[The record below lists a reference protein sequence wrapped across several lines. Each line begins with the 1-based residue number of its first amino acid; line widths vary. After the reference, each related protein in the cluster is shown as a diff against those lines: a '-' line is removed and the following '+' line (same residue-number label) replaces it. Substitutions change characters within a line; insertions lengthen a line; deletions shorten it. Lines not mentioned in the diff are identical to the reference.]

1 MVRRTRSGISRFR
14 VRRFVPPRN
23 DVEGS
28 FIMASKNRLSPIPH
42 PPTKPV
48 VGNMLSLDSTAP
60 VQNLARLAKELG
72 PIFWLDMMGA
82 PIVIVSGHDLVDEL
96 SDEKRF
102 DKAVRGPL
110 RRVRA
115 IAGDGLFTAD
125 TTEPNWS
132 KAHNILLQPFGNRA
146 MQSYHPSMVDIAE
159 QLVKKWERL
168 NGDEEIDVVHDMTAL
183 TLDTIGLCGFD
194 YRFNSFYRRDY
205 HPFVESLVRSLETIM
220 MTRGIPLES
229 LWLKKRQQELG
240 ADVAFMN
247 KMVDEIVAERRK
259 NADAASDKKDM
270 LGAMMT
276 GVDRASGEQLD
287 DVNIRYQIN
296 TFLIAGHETTSGLL
310 SASIY
315 ALLKHP
321 DVLKRAYE
329 EVDRV
334 LGPDLQAKPTYQQ
347 VTQLTYITQILK
359 EALRL
364 WPPAPAYGVAPLGD
378 EIIGGKYRLK
388 KNTFITVLVLA
399 LHRDPSVWGPNP
411 DAFDPEN
418 FSREA
423 EAARPV
429 NAWKPFGNGQRACIG
444 RGFAMHEAA
453 LAIGMILQRFKL
465 IDVHRY
471 QMHLKETLTIK
482 PDGFKIKVRPRADQ
496 ERGSFVATATATP
509 AANSVAARAR
519 TRPGHNTPLLVL
531 YGSNLGTAEELATR
545 VADLAEVNGFAT
557 RLAPLDDFVGKLPEQ
572 GGVLIF
578 CASYNGAP
586 PDNATQFVKWLGSD
600 LPKDVFAKVRYA
612 VFGCGNSDWAAT
624 YQWIPRVIDTQLAA
638 HGARSVYA
646 RGEGDARSDLDGQF
660 ESWFTAMA
668 PLATKEFG
676 VDSNFS
682 RSADD
687 EPLYRIEPVAP
698 TAINAAVALGGAAPM
713 KVLVNTELQNKSGA
727 NASERS
733 TRHIE
738 VQLPSGASYRVGDH
752 LSVVPRNDPA
762 LVDSVARRF
771 GFLPADQIRLQVAEG
786 RRAQLPVGDTVSVG
800 RLLSEFV
807 ELQQVATR
815 KQIQIMSENTRCP
828 VTRPKLLA
836 YVGDDAASGERYRT
850 DILGKRKSVFDL
862 LEEYP
867 ACELPFHAY
876 LEMLSLLAPRYY
888 SISSS
893 PSGDPSRCSVTV
905 AVVEGPASSG
915 RGVYKGVCSNY
926 LAGRHAGETI
936 HATVRE
942 TKAGFRLPDDN
953 SVPIILIG
961 PGTGLAP
968 FRGFLQERAARK
980 ANGATPGPAMLFFGC
995 RHPLQD
1001 YLYADELKAFAAN
1014 GITELHTA
1022 FSRGDGPKTYVQH
1035 LVAAQKDRV
1044 WSLIEQGAIVYVCGD
1059 GGKMEPD
1066 VKAALVAIYRERSGA
1081 DEAAGARWIEELGA
1095 RNRYVLDVWAGG

>member
-1 MVRRTRSGISRFR
+1 
-14 VRRFVPPRN
+14 
-23 DVEGS
+23 
-28 FIMASKNRLSPIPH
+28 MASSNRLSPIPH

-82 PIVIVSGHDLVDEL
+82 PLVIVSGHDLVHEL

-125 TTEPNWS
+125 TSEPNWS

-168 NGDEEIDVVHDMTAL
+168 NADEEIDVVHDMTAL

-220 MTRGIPLES
+220 MIRGLPLEN
-229 LWLKKRQQELG
+229 LWMQKRRRDLAG
-240 ADVAFMN
+240 DVAFMN
-247 KMVDEIVAERRK
+247 KMVDEIVAERRR
-259 NADAASDKKDM
+259 NSDGASDKKDM
-270 LGAMMT
+270 LGAMMS
-276 GVDRASGEQLD
+276 GVDRSTGEQLD

-310 SASIY
+310 SCTLY

-321 DVLKRAYE
+321 EVLRKAYE

-334 LGPDLQAKPTYQQ
+334 LGPDMAVKPTYQQ

-359 EALRL
+359 ESLRL
-364 WPPAPAYGVAPLGD
+364 WPPAPAYGISPLQD
-378 EIIGGKYRLK
+378 ETIGGQYRLK
-388 KNTFITVLVLA
+388 KNTFVTVLVLA

-453 LAIGMILQRFKL
+453 LAIGMILQRFRL
-465 IDVHRY
+465 IDVNRY

-482 PDGFKIKVRPRADQ
+482 PDGFRIKVRARGEQ
-496 ERGSFVATATATP
+496 ERGTHAGP
-509 AANSVAARAR
+509 AAAAAGAAPGPRAR

-586 PDNATQFVKWLGSD
+586 PDNATQFVKWLRGD
-600 LPKDVFAKVRYA
+600 LPKDAFSKLRYA

-624 YQWIPRVIDTQLAA
+624 YQSVPRLIDEQLAD
-638 HGARSVYA
+638 HGGRSVTA
-646 RGEGDARSDLDGQF
+646 RGEGDARGDLDGEF
-660 ESWFTAMA
+660 ESWFAKLA
-668 PLATKEFG
+668 PLATREFG
-676 VDSNFS
+676 IESSFS
-682 RSADD
+682 RSAED

-698 TAINAAVALGGAAPM
+698 SALNAVAALGGAAPM
-713 KVLVNTELQNKSGA
+713 KVLANAELQNKGGA
-727 NASERS
+727 HPSDRS

-738 VQLPSGASYRVGDH
+738 VQLPPGVSYRVGDH

-771 GFLPADQIRLQVAEG
+771 GFLPADVIRLQVAEG
-786 RRAQLPVGDTVSVG
+786 RRAQLPAGEPVSVG
-800 RLLSEFV
+800 RLLTDFV

-815 KQIQIMSENTRCP
+815 KQIQIMSEHTRCP
-828 VTRPKLLA
+828 VTKPKLAA
-836 YVGDDAASGERYRT
+836 YLGDDAVSAERYRA
-850 DILGKRKSVFDL
+850 DILGRRQSVFDL

-893 PSGDPSRCSVTV
+893 PSLDSARCSVTV
-905 AVVEGPASSG
+905 GVVEGPANSG
-915 RGVYKGVCSNY
+915 RGIYRGVCSNY
-926 LAGRHAGETI
+926 LASRRVGETVQ
-936 HATVRE
+936 ATVRE
-942 TKAGFRLPDDN
+942 TKAGFRLPDDP
-953 SVPIILIG
+953 SVRVIMIG

-968 FRGFLQERAARK
+968 FRGFLQERAAQK
-980 ANGATPGPAMLFFGC
+980 AKGASLGPAMLFFGC
-995 RHPLQD
+995 RHPDQD
-1001 YLYADELKAFAAN
+1001 FIYADELKAFETD
-1014 GITELHTA
+1014 GIVELHTA
-1022 FSRGDGPKTYVQH
+1022 FSRSEGPKTYVQD
-1035 LVAAQKDRV
+1035 LVTAQKDRV

-1081 DEAAGARWIEELGA
+1081 DADAAQRWIDDLGA
-1095 RNRYVLDVWAGG
+1095 KNRYVLDVWAGG

>member
-1 MVRRTRSGISRFR
+1 MPS
-14 VRRFVPPRN
+14 PN
-23 DVEGS
+23 
-28 FIMASKNRLSPIPH
+28 KLSPIPH
-42 PPTKPV
+42 PPKKPV

-60 VQNLARLAKELG
+60 VQHLARLSKELG

-82 PIVIVSGHDLVDEL
+82 PLVIVSGHDLVDEL

-102 DKAVRGPL
+102 DKAVRGSL

-115 IAGDGLFTAD
+115 VGGDGLFTAD
-125 TTEPNWS
+125 TSEPNWS
-132 KAHNILLQPFGNRA
+132 KAHNILLQAFGNRA

-229 LWLKKRQQELG
+229 LWLKKRRQTLSE
-240 ADVAFMN
+240 DVAFMN

-259 NADAASDKKDM
+259 NAAGAKDKKDM

-276 GVDRASGEQLD
+276 GVDRATGEQLD

-310 SASIY
+310 SCTIY

-321 DVLKRAYE
+321 DVLKKAYE

-334 LGPDLQAKPTYQQ
+334 LGPDTDIRPTYSQ

-364 WPPAPAYGVAPLGD
+364 WPPAPAYGISPLKD
-378 EIIGGKYRLK
+378 ETIGGKYKLK

-418 FSREA
+418 FSKQA

-465 IDVHRY
+465 IDNHRY
-471 QMHLKETLTIK
+471 QMLLKETLTIK
-482 PDGFKIKVRPRADQ
+482 PDGFKIKVRPRT
-496 ERGSFVATATATP
+496 ERGRGPSP
-509 AANSVAARAR
+509 GRAAVAAAASNAAAPPAR

-557 RLAPLDDFVGKLPEQ
+557 KLAPLDDYVGKLPEQ

-578 CASYNGAP
+578 CASYNGAA
-586 PDNATQFVKWLGSD
+586 PDNATQFVKWLGGD
-600 LPKDVFAKVRYA
+600 LPKDAFAKVRYA
-612 VFGCGNSDWAAT
+612 VFGCGNSDWLAT
-624 YQWIPRVIDTQLAA
+624 YQSIPRFIDDQLAA
-638 HGARSVYA
+638 HGARNAYV
-646 RGEGDARSDLDGQF
+646 RGEGDARDDLDGQF
-660 ESWFTAMA
+660 ESWFAKLA

-687 EPLYRIEPVAP
+687 EPLYKIEPVAP
-698 TAINAAVALGGAAPM
+698 TTINAAVALGGAAPM
-713 KVLVNTELQNKSGA
+713 KVLLNTELQNRNGA

-733 TRHIE
+733 TRH
-738 VQLPSGASYRVGDH
+738 
-752 LSVVPRNDPA
+752 
-762 LVDSVARRF
+762 
-771 GFLPADQIRLQVAEG
+771 
-786 RRAQLPVGDTVSVG
+786 
-800 RLLSEFV
+800 
-807 ELQQVATR
+807 
-815 KQIQIMSENTRCP
+815 
-828 VTRPKLLA
+828 
-836 YVGDDAASGERYRT
+836 
-850 DILGKRKSVFDL
+850 
-862 LEEYP
+862 
-867 ACELPFHAY
+867 
-876 LEMLSLLAPRYY
+876 
-888 SISSS
+888 
-893 PSGDPSRCSVTV
+893 
-905 AVVEGPASSG
+905 
-915 RGVYKGVCSNY
+915 
-926 LAGRHAGETI
+926 
-936 HATVRE
+936 
-942 TKAGFRLPDDN
+942 
-953 SVPIILIG
+953 
-961 PGTGLAP
+961 
-968 FRGFLQERAARK
+968 
-980 ANGATPGPAMLFFGC
+980 
-995 RHPLQD
+995 
-1001 YLYADELKAFAAN
+1001 
-1014 GITELHTA
+1014 
-1022 FSRGDGPKTYVQH
+1022 
-1035 LVAAQKDRV
+1035 
-1044 WSLIEQGAIVYVCGD
+1044 
-1059 GGKMEPD
+1059 
-1066 VKAALVAIYRERSGA
+1066 
-1081 DEAAGARWIEELGA
+1081 
-1095 RNRYVLDVWAGG
+1095 

>member
-1 MVRRTRSGISRFR
+1 
-14 VRRFVPPRN
+14 
-23 DVEGS
+23 
-28 FIMASKNRLSPIPH
+28 
-42 PPTKPV
+42 
-48 VGNMLSLDSTAP
+48 
-60 VQNLARLAKELG
+60 
-72 PIFWLDMMGA
+72 MMGT
-82 PIVIVSGHDLVDEL
+82 PFVVVSGHDLVDEL

-102 DKAVRGPL
+102 DKAVKGSL

-115 IAGDGLFTAD
+115 VAGDGLFTAY
-125 TTEPNWS
+125 TNEPNWS

-168 NGDEEIDVVHDMTAL
+168 NADEQIDVVHDMTAL

-194 YRFNSFYRRDY
+194 YRFNSFYREDY

-220 MTRGIPLES
+220 LTRGLPFEG
-229 LWLKKRQQELG
+229 LWLRNRNRDL
-240 ADVAFMN
+240 ASDVAFMN

-259 NADAASDKKDM
+259 NAEAAEGKKDM

-276 GVDRASGEQLD
+276 GVDRATGEQLD

-310 SASIY
+310 SCTLY

-321 DVLKRAYE
+321 EVLKKAYE

-334 LGPDLQAKPTYQQ
+334 LGPDIDARPTYQQ
-347 VTQLTYITQILK
+347 VTQLNYITQVLK

-364 WPPAPAYGVAPLGD
+364 WPPAPAYGISPLSD
-378 EIIGGKYRLK
+378 ETIGGQYKLQ
-388 KNTFITVLVLA
+388 KNTFVLILALA

-465 IDVHRY
+465 IDHNRY
-471 QMHLKETLTIK
+471 QMVLKETLTIK
-482 PDGFKIKVRPRADQ
+482 PDGFKIKVRPRTDKD
-496 ERGSFVATATATP
+496 RGAYAGRTTAAAAASTAAPTQ
-509 AANSVAARAR
+509 RAR

-557 RLAPLDDFVGKLPEQ
+557 KLAPLDDSVGKLPEQ

-586 PDNATQFVKWLGSD
+586 PDNATQFVKWLGSE
-600 LPKDVFAKVRYA
+600 LPKDAFSKVRYA

-624 YQWIPRVIDTQLAA
+624 YQSIPRMIDEQLAT
-638 HGARSVYA
+638 HGGKSVYA

-660 ESWFTAMA
+660 ESWFAKLA

-682 RSADD
+682 RSAED
-687 EPLYRIEPVAP
+687 EPLYKIEQVPP
-698 TAINAAVALGGAAPM
+698 TVVNAIVALGGVAPM
-713 KVLVNTELQNKSGA
+713 KVLANGELQNKTGA
-727 NASERS
+727 NASDRS

-738 VQLPSGASYRVGDH
+738 VQLPPDIAYRVGDH

-786 RRAQLPVGDTVSVG
+786 RRAQLPVGDAVSIG
-800 RLLSEFV
+800 RLLTDFV

-815 KQIQIMSENTRCP
+815 KQIQIMSEHTRCP
-828 VTRPKLLA
+828 VTKPKLLA
-836 YVGDDAASGERYRT
+836 YVGDGAAASDHYRT

-862 LEEYP
+862 LEEHP

-893 PSGDPSRCSVTV
+893 PSDDALRCSVTV
-905 AVVEGPASSG
+905 GVVEGPASSG
-915 RGVYKGVCSNY
+915 RGVYKGICSNY
-926 LAGRHAGETI
+926 LASRREGETI
-936 HATVRE
+936 QATVRE
-942 TKAGFRLPDDN
+942 TKAGFRLPDDP
-953 SVPIILIG
+953 SVPIIMVG

-968 FRGFLQERAARK
+968 FRGFLQERAALK
-980 ANGATPGPAMLFFGC
+980 AKGAKLGPAMLFFGC
-995 RHPLQD
+995 RHPDQD
-1001 YLYADELKAFAAN
+1001 FLYAEELKAFETG

-1022 FSRGDGPKTYVQH
+1022 FSRAQAPKTYVQN
-1035 LVAAQKDRV
+1035 LVAAQRERV
-1044 WSLIEQGAIVYVCGD
+1044 WSLIESGAIIYVCGD

-1066 VKAALVAIYRERSGA
+1066 VKAALVAIYRERKSA
-1081 DEAAGARWIEELGA
+1081 DAEAGLRWIDDLGTK
-1095 RNRYVLDVWAGG
+1095 NRYVLDVWAGG

>member
-1 MVRRTRSGISRFR
+1 MRQAGDNF
-14 VRRFVPPRN
+14 P
-23 DVEGS
+23 
-28 FIMASKNRLSPIPH
+28 MASGNRLSPIPQ

-60 VQNLARLAKELG
+60 VQHLVRLSKGLG

-82 PIVIVSGHDLVDEL
+82 PRVVVSGHDLVDEL

-102 DKAVRGPL
+102 DKAVKGSL

-115 IAGDGLFTAD
+115 VAGDGLFTAH
-125 TTEPNWS
+125 TNEPNWS

-146 MQSYHPSMVDIAE
+146 MQSYHSSMGDIAE
-159 QLVKKWERL
+159 QLIKKWERL
-168 NGDEEIDVVHDMTAL
+168 NADEEIDVVHDMTAL

-194 YRFNSFYRRDY
+194 YRFNSFYREDY

-220 MTRGIPLES
+220 LTRGLPLEG
-229 LWLKKRQQELG
+229 LWLRNRNRDL
-240 ADVAFMN
+240 ASDVAFMN

-259 NADAASDKKDM
+259 NAEAAADKKDM

-276 GVDRASGEQLD
+276 GVDRATGEHLD

-310 SASIY
+310 SCTLY

-321 DVLKRAYE
+321 EVLRKAYE

-334 LGPDLQAKPTYQQ
+334 LGPDIDARPTYQQ

-364 WPPAPAYGVAPLGD
+364 WPPAPAYGIAPLKD
-378 EIIGGKYRLK
+378 ETIGGKYKLR
-388 KNTFITVLVLA
+388 KNTFVTVLVMA

-411 DAFDPEN
+411 DKFDPEN

-465 IDVHRY
+465 IDTHRY

-482 PDGFKIKVRPRADQ
+482 PDGFKIKVRPRADKD
-496 ERGSFVATATATP
+496 RGAFAGRAAVA
-509 AANSVAARAR
+509 VAASNAAAPQARA
-519 TRPGHNTPLLVL
+519 RPGHNTPLLVL
-531 YGSNLGTAEELATR
+531 YGSNLGTADELATR

-557 RLAPLDDFVGKLPEQ
+557 KLGTLDDYVGKLPEQ
-572 GGVLIF
+572 GGLLIF
-578 CASYNGAP
+578 CASYNGAA
-586 PDNATQFVKWLGSD
+586 PDNATQFVKWLGGD
-600 LPKDVFAKVRYA
+600 LAKDAFAKVRYA

-624 YQWIPRVIDTQLAA
+624 YQSVPRLIDEQLAA

-660 ESWFTAMA
+660 ESWFARAA
-668 PLATKEFG
+668 PVAVKEFG
-676 VDSNFS
+676 VDTSLA

-687 EPLYRIEPVAP
+687 EPLYKVEPVAP
-698 TAINAAVALGGAAPM
+698 TTVNAVVALGGASPM
-713 KVLVNTELQNKSGA
+713 KVLVNNELQNRAGTI
-727 NASERS
+727 ASERS

-738 VQLPSGASYRVGDH
+738 VQLLPNLSFRVGDH
-752 LSVVPRNDPA
+752 LSVVPRNDPV
-762 LVDSVARRF
+762 LVDAVARRF

-786 RRAQLPVGDTVSVG
+786 RRAQLPTGDSVSVG
-800 RLLSEFV
+800 RLLTEFV

-828 VTRPKLLA
+828 VTKPKLLA
-836 YVGDDAASGERYRT
+836 FTGDDADSTERYRT
-850 DILGKRKSVFDL
+850 EVLAKRKSVFDL
-862 LEEYP
+862 LEEHP
-867 ACELPFHAY
+867 ACELPFHGY

-893 PSGDPSRCSVTV
+893 PSGDPQRCSATV
-905 AVVEGPASSG
+905 GVVQAPASSG
-915 RGVYKGVCSNY
+915 RGTYKGVCSNY
-926 LAGRHAGETI
+926 LAGRRVGDTV
-936 HATVRE
+936 HATIRE
-942 TKAGFRLPDDN
+942 TKAGFRLPDDA
-953 SVPIILIG
+953 SAPIVMIG

-980 ANGATPGPAMLFFGC
+980 AKGATLGPAMLFFGC
-995 RHPLQD
+995 RHPDQD
-1001 YLYADELKAFAAN
+1001 FLYADELKGFAAD
-1014 GITELHTA
+1014 GVSELHTA
-1022 FSRGDGPKTYVQH
+1022 FSRADGPKTYVQN
-1035 LVAAQKDRV
+1035 LVAAQKDKV
-1044 WSLIEQGAIVYVCGD
+1044 WSLIEQGAVIFVCGD
-1059 GGKMEPD
+1059 SGKMEPD
-1066 VKAALVAIYRERSGA
+1066 GKATLMSIHQEKT
-1081 DEAAGARWIEELGA
+1081 
-1095 RNRYVLDVWAGG
+1095 GGNA

>member
-1 MVRRTRSGISRFR
+1 
-14 VRRFVPPRN
+14 
-23 DVEGS
+23 
-28 FIMASKNRLSPIPH
+28 MASSNRLSPIPH

-82 PIVIVSGHDLVDEL
+82 PLVIVSGHDLVHEL

-168 NGDEEIDVVHDMTAL
+168 NADDEIDVVHDMTAL

-220 MTRGIPLES
+220 MIRGLPMEN
-229 LWLKKRQQELG
+229 LWMQKRRRGLAG
-240 ADVAFMN
+240 DVAFMN

-259 NADAASDKKDM
+259 NTDAAADKKDM

-276 GVDRASGEQLD
+276 GVDRSTGEQLD

-310 SASIY
+310 SCTLY

-321 DVLKRAYE
+321 DVLKKAYE
-329 EVDRV
+329 EVDRE
-334 LGPDLQAKPTYQQ
+334 LGPDLGAKPTYQQ

-364 WPPAPAYGVAPLGD
+364 WPPAPAYGISPLQD
-378 EIIGGKYRLK
+378 ETIGGKYTLK
-388 KNTFITVLVLA
+388 KNTFVTVLVLA

-453 LAIGMILQRFKL
+453 LAIGMVLQRFKL
-465 IDVHRY
+465 VDVNRY

-482 PDGFKIKVRPRADQ
+482 PDGFKIKVRPRTDRD
-496 ERGSFVATATATP
+496 RGAYAGAATSSGVTATRPVATG
-509 AANSVAARAR
+509 RAR
-519 TRPGHNTPLLVL
+519 PAHNTPLLVL

-545 VADLAEVNGFAT
+545 VADLAQVNGFAT
-557 RLAPLDDFVGKLPEQ
+557 RLAPLDEFVGKLPEQ

-586 PDNATQFVKWLGSD
+586 PDNATQFVKWLRGD
-600 LPKDVFAKVRYA
+600 LPKDAFAKVRYA

-624 YQWIPRVIDTQLAA
+624 YQSIPRLIDGQLAA
-638 HGARSVYA
+638 HGGRSVTA
-646 RGEGDARSDLDGQF
+646 RGEGDARSDLDGEF
-660 ESWFTAMA
+660 ESWFAKLA
-668 PLATKEFG
+668 PLATREFG
-676 VDSNFS
+676 ICLLYTSDA
-682 RSADD
+682 ADD
-687 EPLYRIEPVAP
+687 L
-698 TAINAAVALGGAAPM
+698 LC
-713 KVLVNTELQNKSGA
+713 
-727 NASERS
+727 
-733 TRHIE
+733 
-738 VQLPSGASYRVGDH
+738 
-752 LSVVPRNDPA
+752 
-762 LVDSVARRF
+762 VD
-771 GFLPADQIRLQVAEG
+771 L
-786 RRAQLPVGDTVSVG
+786 
-800 RLLSEFV
+800 
-807 ELQQVATR
+807 
-815 KQIQIMSENTRCP
+815 
-828 VTRPKLLA
+828 
-836 YVGDDAASGERYRT
+836 
-850 DILGKRKSVFDL
+850 
-862 LEEYP
+862 
-867 ACELPFHAY
+867 
-876 LEMLSLLAPRYY
+876 
-888 SISSS
+888 
-893 PSGDPSRCSVTV
+893 
-905 AVVEGPASSG
+905 
-915 RGVYKGVCSNY
+915 
-926 LAGRHAGETI
+926 
-936 HATVRE
+936 
-942 TKAGFRLPDDN
+942 
-953 SVPIILIG
+953 
-961 PGTGLAP
+961 
-968 FRGFLQERAARK
+968 
-980 ANGATPGPAMLFFGC
+980 
-995 RHPLQD
+995 
-1001 YLYADELKAFAAN
+1001 
-1014 GITELHTA
+1014 
-1022 FSRGDGPKTYVQH
+1022 
-1035 LVAAQKDRV
+1035 
-1044 WSLIEQGAIVYVCGD
+1044 
-1059 GGKMEPD
+1059 
-1066 VKAALVAIYRERSGA
+1066 
-1081 DEAAGARWIEELGA
+1081 
-1095 RNRYVLDVWAGG
+1095 

>member
-1 MVRRTRSGISRFR
+1 
-14 VRRFVPPRN
+14 
-23 DVEGS
+23 
-28 FIMASKNRLSPIPH
+28 MAPKNRLSPIPH

-48 VGNMLSLDSTAP
+48 VGNMLSLDSSAP
-60 VQNLARLAKELG
+60 VQNLARLARELG

-125 TTEPNWS
+125 TIEPNWG

-168 NGDEEIDVVHDMTAL
+168 NADDEIDVVHDMTAL

-220 MTRGIPLES
+220 MIRGLPLEN
-229 LWLKKRQQELG
+229 LWMQKRRLDLSG
-240 ADVAFMN
+240 DVEFMN
-247 KMVDEIVAERRK
+247 KMVDEIVAERRR
-259 NADAASDKKDM
+259 NAAAADDKKDM
-270 LGAMMT
+270 LAAMMT
-276 GVDRASGEQLD
+276 GVDRASGTQLD

-310 SASIY
+310 SCTLY

-321 DVLKRAYE
+321 EVLKKAYE

-334 LGPDLQAKPTYQQ
+334 LGSDINARPTYQQ
-347 VTQLTYITQILK
+347 VTQLTYITQVLR
-359 EALRL
+359 EALRM
-364 WPPAPAYGVAPLGD
+364 WPPAPAYGISPLND
-378 EIIGGKYRLK
+378 EVIGGKYKLK

-482 PDGFKIKVRPRADQ
+482 PEGFKIKVRPRNEE
-496 ERGSFVATATATP
+496 ERGAYAGATTAAP
-509 AANSVAARAR
+509 GAAAAPRAR

-545 VADLAEVNGFAT
+545 VADLAEVNGFST
-557 RLAPLDDFVGKLPEQ
+557 KLAPLDDYVGKLPEQ

-586 PDNATQFVKWLGSD
+586 PDNATQFVKWLGDD
-600 LPKDVFAKVRYA
+600 LPKDAFAKVRYA

-624 YQWIPRVIDTQLAA
+624 YQSIPRFIDQQLAA
-638 HGARSVYA
+638 HGGHGVYE

-660 ESWFTAMA
+660 EQWFAKA
-668 PLATKEFG
+668 ASQAVKEFG
-676 VDSNFS
+676 VDSSFS

-687 EPLYRIEPVAP
+687 EPLYNIEPVAP
-698 TAINAAVALGGAAPM
+698 SVVNVAVALGGASPM
-713 KVLVNTELQNKSGA
+713 KILANSELQNKTGA
-727 NASERS
+727 NPSDRS

-738 VQLPSGASYRVGDH
+738 VQLPSGITYRVGDH
-752 LSVVPRNDPA
+752 LSVVPRNDPT
-762 LVDSVARRF
+762 LVDAVARRF
-771 GFLPADQIRLQVAEG
+771 GFQFADQIRLKVAEG
-786 RRAQLPVGDTVSVG
+786 RRAQLPAGEAVSVG
-800 RLLSEFV
+800 RLLTEFV
-807 ELQQVATR
+807 ELQQVVTR
-815 KQIQIMSENTRCP
+815 KQIQIMSEHTRCP
-828 VTRPKLLA
+828 VTKPKLLA
-836 YVGDDAASGERYRT
+836 YVGDDAAATDHYRA
-850 DILGKRKSVFDL
+850 DILARRKSVFDL
-862 LEEYP
+862 LEECP
-867 ACELPFHAY
+867 ACELPFHIY

-893 PSGDPSRCSVTV
+893 PSTDPSRCSVT
-905 AVVEGPASSG
+905 AGVVEGPASSG
-915 RGVYKGVCSNY
+915 RGLYKGICSNY
-926 LAGRHAGETI
+926 LAGRRAGDTI

-942 TKAGFRLPDDN
+942 TKAGFRLPEN
-953 SVPIILIG
+953 PAVPVIMIG

-968 FRGFLQERAARK
+968 FRGFLQERAAQKTR
-980 ANGATPGPAMLFFGC
+980 GATLGPAMLFFGC
-995 RHPLQD
+995 RHPDQD
-1001 YLYADELKAFAAN
+1001 YLYADELKAFAADS
-1014 GITELHTA
+1014 ITELYTA
-1022 FSRGDGPKTYVQH
+1022 FSRGEGPKVYVQN
-1035 LVAAQKDRV
+1035 LIAAEKERV
-1044 WSLIEQGAIVYVCGD
+1044 WALIEAGAIIYVCGD

-1066 VKAALVAIYRERSGA
+1066 VKATLVAIFREKRGA
-1081 DEAAGARWIEELGA
+1081 DAQAGLHWIDDLGA
-1095 RNRYVLDVWAGG
+1095 KNRYVLDVWAGG

>member
-1 MVRRTRSGISRFR
+1 
-14 VRRFVPPRN
+14 
-23 DVEGS
+23 
-28 FIMASKNRLSPIPH
+28 MASSNKLNPIPR

-48 VGNMLSLDSTAP
+48 VGNMLSLDSAAP
-60 VQNLARLAKELG
+60 VQHLVRLTKELG

-82 PIVIVSGHDLVDEL
+82 PLVIVSGHDLVDEL

-102 DKAVRGPL
+102 DKAVRGSL

-115 IAGDGLFTAD
+115 VGGDGLFTAD
-125 TTEPNWS
+125 TSEPNWS

-220 MTRGIPLES
+220 MTRGLPLEG
-229 LWLKKRQQELG
+229 LWLQKRRRDLAQ
-240 ADVAFMN
+240 DVAFMN
-247 KMVDEIVAERRK
+247 RMVDEIIAERRG
-259 NADAASDKKDM
+259 NAEAAEGKKDM

-276 GVDRASGEQLD
+276 GVDRATGEQLD

-310 SASIY
+310 SCTLY

-321 DVLKRAYE
+321 EVLKKAYE

-334 LGPDLQAKPTYQQ
+334 LGPDTDARPTYQQ

-364 WPPAPAYGVAPLGD
+364 WPPAPAYGIAPLKD
-378 EIIGGKYRLK
+378 ETIGGKYKLR
-388 KNTFITVLVLA
+388 KNTFVTILVMA

-411 DAFDPEN
+411 DAFNPEN
-418 FSREA
+418 FSPEA
-423 EAARPV
+423 EAKRPI

-465 IDVHRY
+465 MDIHRY
-471 QMHLKETLTIK
+471 QMQLKETLTIK
-482 PDGFKIKVRPRADQ
+482 PDGFKIKVRPRAEK
-496 ERGSFVATATATP
+496 ERGAFAGRAAAAVAAPNTATP
-509 AANSVAARAR
+509 QAR

-557 RLAPLDDFVGKLPEQ
+557 RLAPMDEFVGNLPEQ

-578 CASYNGAP
+578 CASYNGAA
-586 PDNATQFVKWLGSD
+586 PDNATQFVKWLGGD
-600 LPKDVFAKVRYA
+600 LPKDAFAKVRYA

-624 YQWIPRVIDTQLAA
+624 YQSVPRMIDEQLAA
-638 HGARSVYA
+638 HGGRSVYA

-660 ESWFTAMA
+660 EKWFAAAA
-668 PLATKEFG
+668 PAATKEFG
-676 VDSNFS
+676 LASS
-682 RSADD
+682 ITRSAEDA
-687 EPLYRIEPVAP
+687 PLYTIEPVAP
-698 TAINAAVALGGAAPM
+698 TAVNVIVTQGGVAPM
-713 KVLVNTELQNKSGA
+713 KVQVNSELQNKTGA
-727 NASERS
+727 NPSDRS

-738 VQLPSGASYRVGDH
+738 VQLPQGISYRVGDH

-771 GFLPADQIRLQVAEG
+771 GFLPADQIRLAVAEG
-786 RRAQLPVGDTVSVG
+786 RRAQLPVGDAVSVG
-800 RLLSEFV
+800 RLLTEFV
-807 ELQQVATR
+807 ELQQIATR
-815 KQIQIMSENTRCP
+815 KQIQIMSEHTRCP
-828 VTRPKLLA
+828 VTKPKLLA
-836 YVGDDAASGERYRT
+836 YVGDDAASTERYRNEVLT
-850 DILGKRKSVFDL
+850 KRKSVFDL

-893 PSGDPSRCSVTV
+893 PLGEASRCSVTV
-905 AVVEGPASSG
+905 GVVEAPASSG

-926 LAGRHAGETI
+926 LAGRRAGDTI

-942 TKAGFRLPDDN
+942 TKAGFRLPDDP
-953 SVPIILIG
+953 SVPIIMIG

-968 FRGFLQERAARK
+968 FRGFLQERADRK
-980 ANGATPGPAMLFFGC
+980 AKGASLGPAMLFFGC
-995 RHPLQD
+995 RHPEQD
-1001 YLYADELKAFAAN
+1001 YLYADELKKFAAD
-1014 GITELHTA
+1014 GVTELHTA
-1022 FSRGDGPKTYVQH
+1022 FSRADGPKTYVQH
-1035 LVAAQKDRV
+1035 LVAAQKERV
-1044 WSLIEQGAIVYVCGD
+1044 WNLIDKGAIVYVCGD

-1066 VKAALVAIYRERSGA
+1066 VKAALVSIYRERSGA
-1081 DEAAGARWIEELGA
+1081 DANAGLRWIDDLGA
-1095 RNRYVLDVWAGG
+1095 KNRYVLDVWAGG

>member
-1 MVRRTRSGISRFR
+1 
-14 VRRFVPPRN
+14 
-23 DVEGS
+23 
-28 FIMASKNRLSPIPH
+28 MATTNRLSPIPQ
-42 PPTKPV
+42 PPAKPV
-48 VGNMLSLDSTAP
+48 VGNMLLLDSTAP
-60 VQNLARLAKELG
+60 VQNLARLARELG

-82 PIVIVSGHDLVDEL
+82 PIVIVSGHDLVEEL

-115 IAGDGLFTAD
+115 VAGDGLFTAD
-125 TTEPNWS
+125 TSEPNWS

-146 MQSYHPSMVDIAE
+146 MQSYHPSMVDIAD
-159 QLVKKWERL
+159 QLVKKWQRL

-220 MTRGIPLES
+220 MIRGLPMEN
-229 LWLKKRQQELG
+229 LWMQKRRRNL
-240 ADVAFMN
+240 ARDVAFMN

-259 NADAASDKKDM
+259 NAAAAEDKKDM

-276 GVDRASGEQLD
+276 GIDRLTGEQLD

-310 SASIY
+310 SCTLY

-321 DVLKRAYE
+321 DILKKAYA

-334 LGPDLQAKPTYQQ
+334 LGPDLDARPTYQQ

-364 WPPAPAYGVAPLGD
+364 WPPAPAYGIAPLQD
-378 EIIGGKYRLK
+378 ETIGGKYRLK

-423 EAARPV
+423 EAARPI

-465 IDVHRY
+465 IDVNRY
-471 QMHLKETLTIK
+471 QMVLKETLTIK
-482 PDGFKIKVRPRADQ
+482 PDGFRIKVRPRSEKD
-496 ERGSFVATATATP
+496 RGAHGGSEA
-509 AANSVAARAR
+509 VAAASTAAAAPRAR
-519 TRPGHNTPLLVL
+519 ARPGHNTPLLVL

-545 VADLAEVNGFAT
+545 VADLAELNGFAT
-557 RLAPLDDFVGKLPEQ
+557 RLAPLDDFAGKLPEQ

-586 PDNATQFVKWLGSD
+586 PDNAARFVKWLGSD
-600 LPKDVFAKVRYA
+600 LPSDAFARLRYA

-624 YQWIPRVIDTQLAA
+624 YQSIPRLIDEQLAA
-638 HGARSVYA
+638 HGGRSVYA

-660 ESWFTAMA
+660 ENWFARLA
-668 PLATKEFG
+668 PVATREFG
-676 VDSNFS
+676 IDSAFS

-698 TAINAAVALGGAAPM
+698 SAVNAMAALGGVAPM
-713 KVLVNTELQNKSGA
+713 KVLVNRELQNRAGPSP
-727 NASERS
+727 SDRS

-738 VQLPSGASYRVGDH
+738 VALPAGIGYRVGDH

-762 LVDSVARRF
+762 LVDAVARRF

-786 RRAQLPVGDTVSVG
+786 RRAQLPVGDAVSVG
-800 RLLSEFV
+800 RLLSDFV

-815 KQIQIMSENTRCP
+815 KQIQVMSEHTSCP
-828 VTRPKLLA
+828 VTRPKLAA
-836 YVGDDAASGERYRT
+836 YVGDDAAATERYRA
-850 DILGKRKSVFDL
+850 DILGRRKSVFDL

-867 ACELPFHAY
+867 ACELPLHAY

-893 PSGDPSRCSVTV
+893 PASDASRCSVTV
-905 AVVEGPASSG
+905 AVVKGPASSG
-915 RGVYKGVCSNY
+915 RGVYKGICSNY
-926 LAGRHAGETI
+926 LAGRRAGETI
-936 HATVRE
+936 QATVRE
-942 TKAGFRLPDDN
+942 TKAGFRLPDDA
-953 SVPIILIG
+953 SVPIVMVG

-968 FRGFLQERAARK
+968 FRGFLQQRSALK
-980 ANGATPGPAMLFFGC
+980 AGGSSLGPAMLFFGC
-995 RHPLQD
+995 RHPDQD
-1001 YLYADELKAFAAN
+1001 YLYADELKAFAGA
-1014 GITELHTA
+1014 GIVELHTA
-1022 FSRGDGPKTYVQH
+1022 FSRGDGPKTYVQD
-1035 LVAAQKDRV
+1035 LIKAQQNRV
-1044 WSLIEQGAIVYVCGD
+1044 WDLIEAGAIIYVCGD
-1059 GGKMEPD
+1059 GSRMEPD
-1066 VKAALVAIYRERSGA
+1066 VKAALVAIYRQRSGA
-1081 DEAAGARWIEELGA
+1081 AADAAQRWIDELGA
-1095 RNRYVLDVWAGG
+1095 KNRYVLDVWAGG

>member
-1 MVRRTRSGISRFR
+1 
-14 VRRFVPPRN
+14 
-23 DVEGS
+23 
-28 FIMASKNRLSPIPH
+28 MASPNKLSPIPH
-42 PPTKPV
+42 PPKKPV
-48 VGNMLSLDSTAP
+48 VGNMLSLDPNAP
-60 VQNLARLAKELG
+60 VQHLVRLTRELG
-72 PIFWLDMMGA
+72 PIYWLDMMGA
-82 PIVIVSGHDLVDEL
+82 PLVIVSGHDLVDEL

-102 DKAVRGPL
+102 DKAVRGSL

-115 IAGDGLFTAD
+115 VGGDGLFTAD
-125 TTEPNWS
+125 TSEPNWS

-168 NGDEEIDVVHDMTAL
+168 NADEEIDVVHDMTAL

-220 MTRGIPLES
+220 MTRGLPLEG
-229 LWLKKRQQELG
+229 LWLQKRRKDLAQ
-240 ADVAFMN
+240 DVAFMN
-247 KMVDEIVAERRK
+247 KMVDEIIAERRG
-259 NADAASDKKDM
+259 NAEAAEGKKDM

-276 GVDRASGEQLD
+276 GVDRSTGEQLD

-310 SASIY
+310 SCTIY

-321 DVLKRAYE
+321 DILKKAYE

-334 LGPDLQAKPTYQQ
+334 LGPDTNVRPTYQQ

-364 WPPAPAYGVAPLGD
+364 WPPAPAYGIAPLND
-378 EIIGGKYRLK
+378 ETIGGKYKLR
-388 KNTFITVLVLA
+388 KNTFVTVLVMA

-411 DAFDPEN
+411 DKFDPEN

-423 EAARPV
+423 EAARPI

-465 IDVHRY
+465 VDNHRY
-471 QMHLKETLTIK
+471 QMQLKETLTIK
-482 PDGFKIKVRPRADQ
+482 PDGFKIKVRPRADR
-496 ERGSFVATATATP
+496 ERGAFAGGTA
-509 AANSVAARAR
+509 AAAVSTVAAPRAR

-557 RLAPLDDFVGKLPEQ
+557 KLAPLDDYVGKLPEQ

-578 CASYNGAP
+578 CASYNGAA
-586 PDNATQFVKWLGSD
+586 PDNATQFVKWLGGD
-600 LPKDVFAKVRYA
+600 LPKDAFAKLRYA

-624 YQWIPRVIDTQLAA
+624 YQSVPRGIDEQLAA
-638 HGARSVYA
+638 HGGRSVYA

-660 ESWFTAMA
+660 EKWFAA
-668 PLATKEFG
+668 LGPAAAQEFG
-676 VDSNFS
+676 LASNIT

-687 EPLYRIEPVAP
+687 EPLYKIEPVAP
-698 TAINAAVALGGAAPM
+698 SAVNAIVALGGVAPM
-713 KVLVNTELQNKSGA
+713 KVLVNSELQNKGGA
-727 NASERS
+727 QPSDRS

-738 VQLPSGASYRVGDH
+738 VQLPSGIAYRVGDH

-786 RRAQLPVGDTVSVG
+786 RRAQLPVGDAVSVG
-800 RLLSEFV
+800 RLLTEFV

-828 VTRPKLLA
+828 VTKPKLLGL
-836 YVGDDAASGERYRT
+836 VGDDAGSTERYRT
-850 DILGKRKSVFDL
+850 EVLGKRKSVFDL
-862 LEEYP
+862 LEEHP

-893 PSGDPSRCSVTV
+893 PAGDAARCSVTV
-905 AVVEGPASSG
+905 AVVEAPASSG
-915 RGVYKGVCSNY
+915 RGIYRGVCSNY
-926 LAGRHAGETI
+926 LAGRRNGETI

-942 TKAGFRLPDDN
+942 TKAGFRLPDDAAQ
-953 SVPIILIG
+953 PIIMIG

-968 FRGFLQERAARK
+968 FRGFLQERADRK
-980 ANGATPGPAMLFFGC
+980 AKGASLGPAMLFFGC
-995 RHPLQD
+995 RHPELD
-1001 YLYADELKAFAAN
+1001 YLYANELKAFAAS

-1022 FSRGDGPKTYVQH
+1022 FSRADGPKTYVQH
-1035 LVAAQKDRV
+1035 LVAAQNDRV
-1044 WSLIEQGAIVYVCGD
+1044 WSLIEQGAIIYVCGD

-1081 DEAAGARWIEELGA
+1081 DAEAGQRWIDEMGTK
-1095 RNRYVLDVWAGG
+1095 NRYVLDVWAGG

>member
-1 MVRRTRSGISRFR
+1 
-14 VRRFVPPRN
+14 
-23 DVEGS
+23 
-28 FIMASKNRLSPIPH
+28 MASTNRLSPIPQ

-60 VQNLARLAKELG
+60 VQNLARLARELG

-82 PIVIVSGHDLVDEL
+82 PLVIVSGHDLVSEL

-102 DKAVRGPL
+102 DKTVRGPL

-115 IAGDGLFTAD
+115 IGGDGLFTAD

-168 NGDEEIDVVHDMTAL
+168 NADEEIDVVHDMTAL

-220 MTRGIPLES
+220 MIRGLPLEN
-229 LWLKKRQQELG
+229 LWMQKRRRDLA

-259 NADAASDKKDM
+259 NTDAASDKKDM
-270 LGAMMT
+270 LAAMMT
-276 GVDRASGEQLD
+276 GVDRSSGEQLD

-310 SASIY
+310 SCTLY

-321 DVLKRAYE
+321 DVLRKAYE

-334 LGPDLQAKPTYQQ
+334 LGPDINARPTYQQ
-347 VTQLTYITQILK
+347 VTQLTYITQVLK

-364 WPPAPAYGVAPLGD
+364 WPPAPAYGIAPLKD
-378 EIIGGKYRLK
+378 ETLGGKFKLK

-453 LAIGMILQRFKL
+453 LAIGVILQRFKL
-465 IDVHRY
+465 VDINRY

-482 PDGFKIKVRPRADQ
+482 PDGFKIKVRARNEK
-496 ERGSFVATATATP
+496 ERGAYTGAAAAAVPVAA
-509 AANSVAARAR
+509 AARAR

-557 RLAPLDDFVGKLPEQ
+557 KLAALDDYAGKLPEQ

-586 PDNATQFVKWLGSD
+586 PDNATQFVNWLRGD
-600 LPKDVFAKVRYA
+600 LPGDAFAKLRYA

-624 YQWIPRVIDTQLAA
+624 YQSIPRLIDEQLAA
-638 HGARSVYA
+638 HGARAVYV
-646 RGEGDARSDLDGQF
+646 RGEGDARSDLEGEFD
-660 ESWFTAMA
+660 SWFAKLA
-668 PLATKEFG
+668 PLATREFG
-676 VDSNFS
+676 IDSSFS
-682 RSADD
+682 RSAED
-687 EPLYRIEPVAP
+687 EPLYRIEPVA
-698 TAINAAVALGGAAPM
+698 ASAAGAVVALGGASPV
-713 KVLVNTELQNKSGA
+713 KILVNRELQNKTGA
-727 NASERS
+727 NASARS

-738 VQLPSGASYRVGDH
+738 VQLPPDITYRVGDH

-762 LVDSVARRF
+762 LVDAVARRF

-786 RRAQLPVGDTVSVG
+786 RRAQLPVGDIVSVG
-800 RLLSEFV
+800 RLLSDFV

-815 KQIQIMSENTRCP
+815 KQIQIMSVHTRCP
-828 VTRPKLLA
+828 VTKPKLVA
-836 YVGDDAASGERYRT
+836 YLGDDAVSSERYRSE
-850 DILGKRKSVFDL
+850 ILGKRKSVFDL
-862 LEEYP
+862 LEEHP

-893 PSGDPSRCSVTV
+893 PSPDSSRCSVTV

-915 RGVYKGVCSNY
+915 RGVYRGICSNY
-926 LAGRHAGETI
+926 LAGRRESETVF
-936 HATVRE
+936 ATVRE
-942 TKAGFRLPDDN
+942 TKAGFRLPDDAA
-953 SVPIILIG
+953 VPIIMIG

-968 FRGFLQERAARK
+968 FRGFLQQRAALK
-980 ANGATPGPAMLFFGC
+980 AGGATLGPAMLFFGC
-995 RHPLQD
+995 RHPDQD
-1001 YLYADELKAFAAN
+1001 FLYADELKAFEAS

-1022 FSRGDGPKTYVQH
+1022 FSRAEGPKTYVQH

-1044 WSLIEQGAIVYVCGD
+1044 WSLIEQGAIIYVCGD

-1066 VKAALVAIYRERSGA
+1066 VKAALVAIYRERSGS
-1081 DEAAGARWIEELGA
+1081 DAGAGQRWIDDLGA
-1095 RNRYVLDVWAGG
+1095 KNRYVLDVWAGG